1 MEALLFLLGLGLIAI
16 VFVGPIVTLVTVK
29 NLREEH
35 KEGLKLLRADVR
47 DLQFQLKQ
55 RAAEA
60 TARADAELDEFTE
73 QPIRSENKPPQKPS
87 REKDWGEDPVPEPEF
102 VDEPK
107 PTPPKSK
114 DTPVAA
120 ASLSP
125 WESHEDEGRVP
136 PKPIP
141 PAPPREPHPW
151 EAAAKDTLHRI
162 WNWIIVG
169 EEHVPAG
176 VSMEYAIASQ
186 WLLRLGILI
195 FVVGIGFFLKY
206 SVEHGLINE
215 VARVALSAMTGLG
228 MLIAGTRLLGRR
240 YHVLGQGLQGG
251 GLATLYFAVFAA
263 VNFYHLIE
271 SSQGFIL
278 MSLITLLA
286 GGIAVRFNSIL
297 VIVLG
302 ILGGY
307 GTPIMLST
315 GVVNFPGLLGYMLV
329 LGLGVLGVCYWR
341 NWRLVNYLSFAA
353 TYGLLFAALQRYH
366 PTLLWEVFPFAIA
379 YFILFS
385 TMTFLYQLVNRAKS
399 NLLDLLA
406 LLANAGIFYG
416 LSFWL
421 IEPVYGRE
429 WVAAVTLS
437 LAVFYMAHVAVF
449 LKWRIID
456 RELLVSFLGLAAF
469 FLAVTMPLI
478 LSPEWITAS
487 WALQALVMLW
497 IAGKLGSRFLQQL
510 AYLLYG
516 IVLFRFGVIDL
527 RAQFLHGPTAAGMP
541 WGDYLRLLLE
551 RVVMFGVPI
560 VSLGAACW
568 LLTRQDPET
577 DRPVGRENDVPE
589 WYSGSGVIRLAAGIA
604 LAMLFVYLHLEF
616 NQTVGYF
623 YQPLKLPMLT
633 LLWLG
638 MCGLLTWEVLKRE
651 NHAMILLLFVF
662 AFGVLIKLLVFDLP
676 SWGIAG
682 TFLYGGPYS
691 FLDAGLRLLDF
702 GAVIAFF
709 AIGAAWLSRRV
720 YARTAGRFLGFCALG
735 TLFLYLTLETNTFLY
750 TYVDGLRSGGI
761 SILWSLF
768 ALALILRG
776 IAKRERALRYLGLGL
791 FALVAW
797 KVFFIDLS
805 RLDQVYRIVAFIT
818 LGVLTVCGSFVYL
831 KYQDRFAVE
840 AKHVEG
846 GES

>member
-1 MEALLFLLGLGLIAI
+1 MEALLFLLGIGLIA
-16 VFVGPIVTLVTVK
+16 VVVLGPIITVVML
-29 NLREEH
+29 NNFREEH
-35 KEGLKLLRADVR
+35 KEGLKSLRADVR
-47 DLQFQLKQ
+47 NLQFQMKQ
-55 RAAEA
+55 WTKEA
-60 TARADAELDEFTE
+60 STRADAALDKFIEQSFLPETE
-73 QPIRSENKPPQKPS
+73 PPQKPS
-87 REKDWGEDPVPEPEF
+87 REKERDEERVPEGDLAP
-102 VDEPK
+102 DPKLGSPK
-107 PTPPKSK
+107 PEHG
-114 DTPVAA
+114 PVETAP
-120 ASLSP
+120 LSP
-125 WESHEDEGRVP
+125 GESHRAAGGVSAKNSPPTPTRV
-136 PKPIP
+136 
-141 PAPPREPHPW
+141 PHPW
-151 EAAAKDTLHRI
+151 EVAAKDTLHRI

-186 WLLRLGILI
+186 WLLRLGVLI

-228 MLIAGTRLLGRR
+228 LLIVGTKLLGRR

-271 SSQGFIL
+271 TSHGFLL
-278 MSLITLLA
+278 MSLITVLA

-307 GTPIMLST
+307 GTPIVLST
-315 GVVNFPGLLGYMLV
+315 GVVNFPGLLGYMLI

-341 NWRLVNYLSFAA
+341 NWRVVNYLSFAA
-353 TYGLLFAALQRYH
+353 TYGLLLAALQNYNPAH
-366 PTLLWEVFPFAIA
+366 LWEVFPFAIA

-385 TMTFLYQLVNRAKS
+385 TMTFLFQLVNRAKS

-437 LAVFYMAHVAVF
+437 LAVFYMAHVVVF
-449 LKWRIID
+449 LNWRIID
-456 RELLVSFLGLAAF
+456 RELLISFLGLAAF
-469 FLAVTMPLI
+469 FLAVTMPLV

-497 IAGKLGSRFLQQL
+497 IAGKLGSRFLQQV

-516 IVLFRFGVIDL
+516 IVLFRFGLIDL
-527 RAQFLHGPTAAGMP
+527 RSQFLHGPTAVGMP
-541 WGDYLRLLLE
+541 LGDYLRMLSE
-551 RVVMFGVPI
+551 RVMMFGVPI
-560 VSLGAACW
+560 ASLGGACW
-568 LLTRQDPET
+568 LLTRPDPDT
-577 DRPVGRENDVPE
+577 DRPIGRDNDVPE
-589 WYSGSGVIRLAAGIA
+589 WYSGSGVVRLAAGIA

-623 YQPLKLPMLT
+623 YQPLKLPLLT

-651 NHAMILLLFVF
+651 NQALIVLLLVF
-662 AFGVLIKLLVFDLP
+662 NFGVLIKLLAFDLP
-676 SWGIAG
+676 SWGIAH
-682 TFLYGGPYS
+682 TFLYRGPYS

-702 GAVIAFF
+702 GAVVAFF
-709 AIGAAWLSRRV
+709 AIAAVWLSGRDYV
-720 YARTAGRFLGFCALG
+720 RTAGRFLGFCGLG
-735 TLFLYLTLETNTFLY
+735 TLFVYLTLETNTFLF
-750 TYVDGLRSGGI
+750 TYVEGLRSGGI

-768 ALALILRG
+768 ALGLILRG
-776 IAKRERALRYLGLGL
+776 IAWRDAFPGIWGWDSSSSWLGRYSSSTCRGSISSIASLR
-791 FALVAW
+791 
-797 KVFFIDLS
+797 LS
-805 RLDQVYRIVAFIT
+805 RWA
-818 LGVLTVCGSFVYL
+818 S
-831 KYQDRFAVE
+831 
-840 AKHVEG
+840 
-846 GES
+846 